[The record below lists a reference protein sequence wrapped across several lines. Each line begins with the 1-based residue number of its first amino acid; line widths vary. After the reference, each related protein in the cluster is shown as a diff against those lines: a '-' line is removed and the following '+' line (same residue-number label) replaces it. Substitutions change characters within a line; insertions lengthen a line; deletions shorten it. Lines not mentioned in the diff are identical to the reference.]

1 VVSEKEYL
9 SAMLGLLLPNLWFWN
24 QSGSVISGGFGGSY
38 RRLIEQAVLK
48 RMVMMWSL

>member
-9 SAMLGLLLPNLWFWN
+9 SAMLGLLLPSFWFWN
-24 QSGSVISGGFGGSY
+24 QSGCVVFGGFGGSC